1 MSAFHHFLKVFQLRS
16 KRRRIAARQSSS
28 GESLEVRSLL
38 SGTGLMSGIADASG
52 TSDAGSASTAG
63 RLSGIQTRIINGTQ
77 TNAYSAVG
85 MIGDVSS
92 YKGSATLIAPQYVLT
107 AAHCCNGVADGD
119 GRFYLGDTV
128 YSTSRVFVHP
138 DYDGWL
144 VGSDD
149 GNDIAIYKLDRPV
162 IGVAPTPVFRGTPV
176 VGQTLTLVGFGAG
189 GTGAS
194 GHNYDFGIKRV
205 GTTRLDEVTDR
216 LIRWEFDSE
225 NEANT
230 APGDSGGPAYL
241 TVGGVLYVAGVTSG
255 GDQENAGLGDS
266 SFDTRVDAYLDWID
280 SIIGTTTPPVS
291 VSIQATDA
299 AAAEI
304 VIGQA
309 PNSGT
314 FVISR
319 SGSVSSPLTV
329 SLTRGGTAASGVD
342 FASLPTAVTIPA
354 GSSTITI
361 AVTVLDDQRW
371 EQSET
376 VVLNVATRAG
386 YLVDSTNGSATVTIA
401 DNDPPVNDRFASRRT
416 ITGIQ
421 ATVTGANVLATKETG
436 EPNIEGVS
444 GGKSVW
450 WTWKAAAS
458 GTVTLSTAG
467 SSFDTTLGVYRGRSV
482 SGLTLVSANDDS
494 DYASGEYTSR
504 LTVTAVAGHTYQI
517 AVDGYQGA
525 TGTISL
531 SLEQSTT
538 RSARQVKLSELSDS
552 RDASLPAVGTSETL
566 NSRSGV
572 VGRRERS
579 TGHNGGSN
587 SESRRTGRA
596 GAAHR
601 NAVRSTRADEVRRSE
616 GVASNA
622 SIDTVYSSNTLNLL
636 DGGRCR

>member
-1 MSAFHHFLKVFQLRS
+1 M
-16 KRRRIAARQSSS
+16 
-28 GESLEVRSLL
+28 
-38 SGTGLMSGIADASG
+38 
-52 TSDAGSASTAG
+52 
-63 RLSGIQTRIINGTQ
+63 
-77 TNAYSAVG
+77 
-85 MIGDVSS
+85 
-92 YKGSATLIAPQYVLT
+92 
-107 AAHCCNGVADGD
+107 
-119 GRFYLGDTV
+119 
-128 YSTSRVFVHP
+128 
-138 DYDGWL
+138 
-144 VGSDD
+144 
-149 GNDIAIYKLDRPV
+149 
-162 IGVAPTPVFRGTPV
+162 
-176 VGQTLTLVGFGAG
+176 
-189 GTGAS
+189 
-194 GHNYDFGIKRV
+194 
-205 GTTRLDEVTDR
+205 
-216 LIRWEFDSE
+216 
-225 NEANT
+225 
-230 APGDSGGPAYL
+230 
-241 TVGGVLYVAGVTSG
+241 
-255 GDQENAGLGDS
+255 
-266 SFDTRVDAYLDWID
+266 
-280 SIIGTTTPPVS
+280 
-291 VSIQATDA
+291 
-299 AAAEI
+299 
-304 VIGQA
+304 
-309 PNSGT
+309 
-314 FVISR
+314 
-319 SGSVSSPLTV
+319 SSPLTV

-504 LTVTAVAGHTYQI
+504 LTFTAVAGHTYQI